1 MICTICQV
9 RLTDPHTL
17 RRHMLEVHSMN
28 DFQIQDGNYYNLPD
42 VKSVMNRCIPC
53 GRQFAQAV
61 LYRLH
66 VKNKHG
72 SKEPPQNVTDASKLS
87 AMFQQGANRVPLVPT
102 PGVVLPSGITVTPVA
117 AGQSGGQKKCMI
129 CQRAFMTQSALN
141 SHMLMHQ
148 GGQGAVPGGLQMSQQ
163 AYMSL
168 PMVESVMNRC
178 LPCLK
183 SFPSGLRYKVHIK
196 DEHGGKE
203 PIENYD
209 PERCVQPDD
218 FICLICIKKFKNR
231 NGLKTHIQ
239 NHHLGGASLDASENK
254 SEPEKKEESVE
265 GKELAKEED
274 NTPKVEGQDT
284 AKEESVE
291 EKESAKEEGKTDA
304 VEEQDSAKADDKSD
318 VIEEKVST
326 KDTVEGGDNTDPNTD
341 PLDNNSPADKGE
353 SPGKKT
359 EDKADT
365 NQETKTNGEDVS
377 NGHVEDK
384 KAVPEA
390 EEKKKEKVDD
400 DDDIMIIGEQTTAKV
415 TKPAP
420 TAAKEPSSREQMLIK
435 KMLELLK
442 KYGCEFCSQ
451 RFETKFALSHH
462 ERSHLKEHQRK
473 VEKDPDFIRKKL
485 KLNPDGTPRDKEHKD
500 TKMGSIQKHDNENGP
515 QCFKCGQICKD
526 NSNLRNHI
534 LSHYY
539 RIFDPLLPK
548 SKPFPC
554 PVCEKPSRD
563 KITMIRHFAFTHQK
577 LFELTEVTPADLLTS
592 GTPRKKRTVTPE
604 GTPTGRKSHDEE
616 STEPKEENQ
625 ETEEQT
631 AEDKPTNGEHE
642 PEDKVKEPQVDDC
655 KAPIIDDSSEDSGEE
670 EGAAGMVK
678 VRLDKDSTRFLYAWI
693 NSRLENPFPTAEQ
706 RDALAAESGL
716 TVKQVDNWFRKK
728 RRAMEVPEIETEI
741 PKKKVTPKKKGK
753 KKGKKKASSSDEE
766 DEAEEEEA
774 VDYVV
779 ETVLDTKV
787 EKGKGNKP
795 DKVSKGGPNL
805 M

>member
-1 MICTICQV
+1 MHSLQCLKCNEGFALVFGLVSHMKEKHEETEFNPEQDNYINMPEVQTKKNFCYVCRTPGPSKRGYQVHVNSRHGGVEPVQNYNMDKLKVFMAKRLGLPLPGTLSGKMRLTCLDCAKVFTNMAGLKRHMLTAHGNEAFVAEEEHFLDLPLCQSTMYRCFPCNRSLTALNYRLHLHAKHMGPKGVNEPPMNFDPVRMAFHEELTKPMICTICQV

-72 SKEPPQNVTDASKLS
+72 SKEPPQNITDASKLS

-183 SFPSGLRYKVHIK
+183 SFPSGLRYKIHIK

-254 SEPEKKEESVE
+254 SEPEKKEENVE

-274 NTPKVEGQDT
+274 KTHKVEGQDT

-291 EKESAKEEGKTDA
+291 EKESAKEEKKTDA
-304 VEEQDSAKADDKSD
+304 VEEQYSAKADDKSD
-318 VIEEKVST
+318 VIEEKEST
-326 KDTVEGGDNTDPNTD
+326 KDTVDPNAD

-353 SPGKKT
+353 SPGNKT

-462 ERSHLKEHQRK
+462 ER
-473 VEKDPDFIRKKL
+473 
-485 KLNPDGTPRDKEHKD
+485 
-500 TKMGSIQKHDNENGP
+500 
-515 QCFKCGQICKD
+515 
-526 NSNLRNHI
+526 
-534 LSHYY
+534 
-539 RIFDPLLPK
+539 
-548 SKPFPC
+548 
-554 PVCEKPSRD
+554 
-563 KITMIRHFAFTHQK
+563 
-577 LFELTEVTPADLLTS
+577 
-592 GTPRKKRTVTPE
+592 
-604 GTPTGRKSHDEE
+604 
-616 STEPKEENQ
+616 
-625 ETEEQT
+625 
-631 AEDKPTNGEHE
+631 
-642 PEDKVKEPQVDDC
+642 
-655 KAPIIDDSSEDSGEE
+655 
-670 EGAAGMVK
+670 
-678 VRLDKDSTRFLYAWI
+678 
-693 NSRLENPFPTAEQ
+693 
-706 RDALAAESGL
+706 
-716 TVKQVDNWFRKK
+716 
-728 RRAMEVPEIETEI
+728 
-741 PKKKVTPKKKGK
+741 
-753 KKGKKKASSSDEE
+753 
-766 DEAEEEEA
+766 
-774 VDYVV
+774 
-779 ETVLDTKV
+779 
-787 EKGKGNKP
+787 
-795 DKVSKGGPNL
+795 
-805 M
+805 